1 MAETAND
8 RKQTKAELIDQ
19 IGMAFRRDQ
28 NRSDVFD
35 ELVAERLGINSTD
48 LRCLDIIQQ
57 HDRITAGRLA
67 ELAGL
72 TTGAVTSVLD
82 RIERLG
88 YARRVRDTDDRRRVL
103 VEMTEDALEAMWKL
117 YGPAKEE
124 WEQMFSRYTAD
135 ELRVFLAMLTE
146 AEEVGRRQLER
157 LRSLEAERVA

>member
-1 MAETAND
+1 MAEAAD
-8 RKQTKAELIDQ
+8 KKQTKAELIAE

-82 RIERLG
+82 RMERLG
-88 YARRVRDTDDRRRVL
+88 YARRVRDTEDRRRVL
-103 VEMTEDALEAMWKL
+103 VEMTENALDAMWKL
-117 YGPAKEE
+117 YGQAKEE
-124 WEQMFSRYTAD
+124 WDQMFSRYTAG
-135 ELRVFLAMLTE
+135 ELRVFLHMLTE

-157 LRSLEAERVA
+157 LRSLEAERVG